1 MAPPKDG
8 PGAGVD
14 MAPNLFFHFCSVDW
28 GRERDSVTES
38 MIDGAFSTAVADES
52 VESRAAIWGGGWAIG
67 GLVSFGG
74 AGGANPPGTE
84 GVFSSSCLCRA
95 ERRVALC

>member
-1 MAPPKDG
+1 
-8 PGAGVD
+8 

-52 VESRAAIWGGGWAIG
+52 VESRAAIWGGG
-67 GLVSFGG
+67 
-74 AGGANPPGTE
+74 
-84 GVFSSSCLCRA
+84 
-95 ERRVALC
+95 